1 MKFIILPDLW
11 LLYSI
16 WFYENTLD
24 LNIGLNRIELI
35 SEL

>member
-1 MKFIILPDLW
+1 MKSIILPYLW

-16 WFYENTLD
+16 WFYENTLA
-24 LNIGLNRIELI
+24 LNRIELI